1 MIQAEIPNDE
11 TIVVHLDHLDTY
23 PVNNEHQIETIPEV
37 VLQPLYVQSEFDLRT
52 VEIGAET
59 AKLVSPTLSDP
70 NLSGGVE
77 HSGILYAEMIADN
90 FEEVPGPSNEIN
102 SKQEEKALASR
113 TASTDEGIGCG
124 GEGEE
129 LFRPRGK
136 SSGQSS
142 RKGGRLRNQSE
153 LEVNA
158 HHYKMQNVY
167 KDQKEKSRSKKPLT
181 DIDFEGILKIIGGC
195 STWQILIYLI
205 ISAHQMPHAMFN
217 LSVVYFTYLPDHW
230 CKLPSFSRE
239 YIENPENK
247 IGPGWSWEKAL
258 DAGIAFPQV
267 RNRRT
272 KHDQCAVYTIS
283 EAQLREYLAMN
294 FTEAILLARERP
306 PYLIQRCKQWEYDRN
321 IMSDSVVTQ
330 WDRVCDDNWSRAHVH
345 LSYSLGYL
353 VGFVRFLLAACNEA
367 ADLAAY
373 VYCMEITVQYRSIV
387 GSLLQAPWACGYA
400 FLALVAYIFRSWTSI
415 QLITSTLHFFALFLV
430 HHLPESPRWL
440 IVTNRVDEAEK
451 IIRKLRSAC
460 HFNKSSL
467 PSDLELVRHSEMRK
481 WIDHNQRPH
490 FLHSF
495 KSPTMAFRNV
505 IIGLVWIA
513 TALVY
518 YGIVIALSD
527 QSTPGRAMFA
537 GNFFLNNAIAGAIEL
552 PTLIACVFLLHKGG
566 RKWSQVISL
575 ICAGT
580 LIFAAMCLSLR
591 GEMAFSL
598 LFLLAGKACI
608 QGAFNILYI
617 FTSELY
623 PTVIRNSAVG
633 TCSMIARIGSA
644 ASGYIAI
651 LSDVT
656 LPIVPMAV
664 FCVFSLFAGVLIYFL
679 PETRDL
685 PLPETMYDA
694 VRMLNS
700 SGERYR
706 CIGGNQAADGGEHE
720 DDFDDYYVTKANNN
734 EDNNTTLSDV
744 EEEKEIGDDVF
755 LYTNVSKR

>member
-1 MIQAEIPNDE
+1 MIQAETSNDE
-11 TIVVHLDHLDTY
+11 TIVVHLDNLDTY
-23 PVNNEHQIETIPEV
+23 PVNNEHQMETIPEV

-90 FEEVPGPSNEIN
+90 LEEVPGPSNEIN

-124 GEGEE
+124 GDGEE

-142 RKGGRLRNQSE
+142 RKGGGRLRNQSE

-353 VGFVRFLLAACNEA
+353 VG
-367 ADLAAY
+367 
-373 VYCMEITVQYRSIV
+373 CMM
-387 GSLLQAPWACGYA
+387 GGY
-400 FLALVAYIFRSWTSI
+400 IS
-415 QLITSTLHFFALFLV
+415 
-430 HHLPESPRWL
+430 
-440 IVTNRVDEAEK
+440 
-451 IIRKLRSAC
+451 
-460 HFNKSSL
+460 
-467 PSDLELVRHSEMRK
+467 
-481 WIDHNQRPH
+481 
-490 FLHSF
+490 
-495 KSPTMAFRNV
+495 V
-505 IIGLVWIA
+505 II
-513 TALVY
+513 
-518 YGIVIALSD
+518 
-527 QSTPGRAMFA
+527 
-537 GNFFLNNAIAGAIEL
+537 
-552 PTLIACVFLLHKGG
+552 
-566 RKWSQVISL
+566 ISL
-575 ICAGT
+575 
-580 LIFAAMCLSLR
+580 
-591 GEMAFSL
+591 
-598 LFLLAGKACI
+598 
-608 QGAFNILYI
+608 
-617 FTSELY
+617 
-623 PTVIRNSAVG
+623 
-633 TCSMIARIGSA
+633 
-644 ASGYIAI
+644 
-651 LSDVT
+651 
-656 LPIVPMAV
+656 
-664 FCVFSLFAGVLIYFL
+664 VL
-679 PETRDL
+679 
-685 PLPETMYDA
+685 
-694 VRMLNS
+694 
-700 SGERYR
+700 
-706 CIGGNQAADGGEHE
+706 
-720 DDFDDYYVTKANNN
+720 
-734 EDNNTTLSDV
+734 
-744 EEEKEIGDDVF
+744 
-755 LYTNVSKR
+755 